1 MNKELGTFSRYVND
15 IVYGWKI
22 ILIVGLLSLVIT
34 VGYMYI
40 LKWITKCVMFT
51 SLFLILVVG
60 VLVSVWNFFQ
70 MYTYPATSDDY
81 KYA

>member
-15 IVYGWKI
+15 IVYAWKI

-34 VGYMYI
+34 VGYMWI

-51 SLFLILVVG
+51 SLLLILVVG
-60 VLVSVWNFFQ
+60 VLISLWNFWQ
-70 MYTYPATSDDY
+70 MS
-81 KYA
+81 